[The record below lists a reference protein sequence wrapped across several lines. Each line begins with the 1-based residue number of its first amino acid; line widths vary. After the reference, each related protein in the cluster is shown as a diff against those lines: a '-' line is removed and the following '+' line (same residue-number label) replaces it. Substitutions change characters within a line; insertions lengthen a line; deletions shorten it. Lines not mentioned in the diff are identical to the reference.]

1 MDILRVHRVM
11 LGFIELLHGQR
22 RSEAFGVRRRSIER
36 SKWLELV
43 GGVREAFARRS
54 RGVREAFARRRDSI
68 SECVAKA
75 CLGVRMRSE
84 AFGSVRAFGELIV
97 LKLVWAGF

>member
-1 MDILRVHRVM
+1 M
-11 LGFIELLHGQR
+11 GK
-22 RSEAFGVRRRSIER
+22 GVRRRSAFEGVR
-36 SKWLELV
+36 SNVRNGLSWSEAFARRSR
-43 GGVREAFARRS
+43 GVREAFARRS